1 MSFEPPGASVMRQIS
16 PTARLFDGFSVLDC
30 TTPRVRFAGVTGGEG
45 PPVLLL
51 HGYPQTHATWHAVAP
66 ALAARYSVVIPDLPG
81 YGRSQVHDAG
91 PWGKRAVAAE
101 LVAMMHA
108 LGHER
113 FAVVG
118 HDRGA
123 RAGYRLALDHPGRVS
138 AYCSLAVVPTLD
150 IWPAVD
156 REFAKSAFHWFLFL
170 QPGDLPARLLAADPD
185 AFLDTTLNHM
195 AGGIEKLHPAAV
207 ADYREAFRKASV
219 RDAIIED
226 YRAAYGPDADHDAAD
241 RASGRKIPCPLLVLW
256 PKQRLVAAG
265 MDSGTLTATDV
276 WRRWADDV
284 RGLDISCGHLVPEQ
298 APGAVIDA
306 LVPFLDAT
314 SRGRT

>member
-1 MSFEPPGASVMRQIS
+1 MSVLPTTALFE
-16 PTARLFDGFSVLDC
+16 GFPVLDC
-30 TTPRVRFAGVTGGEG
+30 TTSRVRFAGVTGGEG

-66 ALAARYSVVIPDLPG
+66 ALAARYSVIIPDLPG
-81 YGRSQVHDAG
+81 YGRSRVLDAG
-91 PWGKRAVAAE
+91 PWDKRAVAAE
-101 LVAMMHA
+101 LVAMMQA
-108 LGHER
+108 LGHQR

-123 RAGYRLALDHPGRVS
+123 RAGYRLALDHPDRVS
-138 AYCSLAVVPTLD
+138 AYGSLAVVPTLD

-156 REFAKSAFHWFLFL
+156 REFAKAAFHWFLFL
-170 QPGDLPARLLAADPD
+170 QPGDLAERLLAADPD
-185 AFLDTTLNHM
+185 AFLDATLNQM

-207 ADYREAFRKASV
+207 ADYREAFRQVSV
-219 RDAIIED
+219 REAMIQD

-241 RASGRKIPCPLLVLW
+241 RANGRKIRCPVLVLW
-256 PKQRLVAAG
+256 PRQRLVAAG
-265 MDSGTLTATDV
+265 MESGTLTATEV

-284 RGLDISCGHLVPEQ
+284 RGFDMPCGHLVPEQ
-298 APGAVIDA
+298 APAAVIDA

-314 SRGRT
+314 SGE

>member
-1 MSFEPPGASVMRQIS
+1 MSAL
-16 PTARLFDGFSVLDC
+16 PTATLFEGFPVLDC
-30 TTPRVRFAGVTGGEG
+30 TTSRVRFAGVRGGEG

-66 ALAARYSVVIPDLPG
+66 ALAARYSVIIPDLPG
-81 YGRSQVHDAG
+81 YGRSRVLDAG
-91 PWGKRAVAAE
+91 PWDKRAVAAE
-101 LVAMMHA
+101 LVAMMQA
-108 LGHER
+108 LGHQR

-123 RAGYRLALDHPGRVS
+123 RAGYRLALDHPDRVS

-156 REFAKSAFHWFLFL
+156 REFAKAAFHWFLFL
-170 QPGDLPARLLAADPD
+170 QPGDLAERLLAADPD
-185 AFLDTTLNHM
+185 AFLDATLNQM

-207 ADYREAFRKASV
+207 ADYREAFRKVSV
-219 RDAIIED
+219 RDAMIKD

-241 RASGRKIPCPLLVLW
+241 RASGRKIRCPLMVLW
-256 PKQRLVAAG
+256 PTERLVAAG
-265 MDSGTLTATDV
+265 MESGTLTATDV
-276 WRRWADDV
+276 WRRWADHV
-284 RGLDISCGHLVPEQ
+284 RGFDISCGHLVPEQ
-298 APGAVIDA
+298 APEAVTDA

-314 SRGRT
+314 SRGGI